1 VVPPLF
7 GQPPPEPSYSYL
19 EALLGPGPLLSV
31 TLNAASEC
39 IVFALGALLLW
50 VLVRMLLRR
59 DALAIAAVTVVLIG
73 PSGFGMGESPWLA
86 IPISVAVMVTW
97 ILLLLRFGLLAA
109 WVGEFVWE
117 VLYIFPITT
126 DLASWKAAP
135 TLLALPLLALLCI
148 FALRNSLGGTGLRRY
163 LAPEPTSRP

>member
-1 VVPPLF
+1 
-7 GQPPPEPSYSYL
+7 
-19 EALLGPGPLLSV
+19 
-31 TLNAASEC
+31 
-39 IVFALGALLLW
+39 
-50 VLVRMLLRR
+50 
-59 DALAIAAVTVVLIG
+59 
-73 PSGFGMGESPWLA
+73 
-86 IPISVAVMVTW
+86 VMVTW